1 MALYRY
7 EAFSKEGKRV
17 YGTLD
22 APSAGQIKEQLLRQQ
37 LFPISIELAPLESGG
52 GLLSSFFAKKVTSKD
67 KILFTKQLAV
77 LLKAG
82 VPLLQSIELLVDQFT
97 GQFRQ
102 MLIAIKDDLRQGSSL
117 AIGLAKYPK
126 TFETIYVQLVRA
138 GEASG
143 QLEPILD
150 RLTDYLE
157 RTEALA
163 KRVKGA
169 LQGPLIQ
176 LGVILLVVVGM
187 VVFIIPSLAENF
199 ASAGKALPAPTQF
212 LMNLSYVI
220 KHYYPILLTCLI
232 FFIIWFKYWSSTKKG
247 ARTLDTIKINLPV
260 VKYLAKTNA
269 VVQCSYTLG
278 MLLEGGVNLAEALD
292 IVVSII
298 DNRILADAL
307 QVAREKIVKQGK
319 IAEYLKQTHVFPP
332 IAIYLIETG
341 EQSGQLDSML
351 LGVAKTYEAEVNEL
365 TDRLT
370 GIVGPAMTIFTALV
384 VGFIVAAIMMP
395 IIQMNDLVGV

>member
-1 MALYRY
+1 MALYKY
-7 EAFSKEGKRV
+7 KAFSKDGKQV

-22 APSAGQIKEQLLRQQ
+22 APSVGQIKEQLLRQQ
-37 LFPISIELAPLESGG
+37 LFPITIEPAPLESGG
-52 GLLSSFFAKKVTSKD
+52 GILGGLFAKKVTTKD
-67 KILFTKQLAV
+67 KILFTKQLTV

-82 VPLLQSIELLVDQFT
+82 VPLLQSIELLVDQFG

-117 AIGLAKYPK
+117 AVGLAKYPK

-143 QLEPILD
+143 QLEPILE

-157 RTEALA
+157 RTEALT
-163 KRVKGA
+163 KRVKAA

-176 LGVILLVVVGM
+176 LAVILLVVVGM

-212 LMNLSYVI
+212 LMNLSHLI
-220 KHYYPILLTCLI
+220 MNYYPALLTCIISLI
-232 FFIIWFKYWSSTKKG
+232 VWFKYWSSTKKG
-247 ARTLDTIKINLPV
+247 ARKLDTIKINLPV
-260 VKYLAKTNA
+260 IKYLAKTNA
-269 VVQCSYTLG
+269 VVQFSYTLG

-319 IAEYLKQTHVFPP
+319 IAEYLKQTNVFPP

-351 LGVAKTYEAEVNEL
+351 LGVANTYETEVNEL
-365 TDRLT
+365 TDGLT
-370 GIVGPAMTIFTALV
+370 GIVGPAMTIFTAAV

-395 IIQMNDLVGV
+395 IMQMNDLVGV

>member
-1 MALYRY
+1 MALYKY
-7 EAFSKEGKRV
+7 EAFSKDGKRI

-37 LFPISIELAPLESGG
+37 LFPISIELAPLESSG
-52 GLLSSFFAKKVTSKD
+52 GLISGLFTKKVTPKD
-67 KILFTKQLAV
+67 KILFTKQLTV

-82 VPLLQSIELLVDQFT
+82 VPLLQSIELLVDQFS

-102 MLIAIKDDLRQGSSL
+102 MLIAIKDDLRQGNSL
-117 AIGLAKYPK
+117 AVGLAKYPK

-143 QLEPILD
+143 QLEPILE

-199 ASAGKALPAPTQF
+199 ASAGKALPGPTQF
-212 LMNLSYVI
+212 LMNLSSLMMN
-220 KHYYPILLTCLI
+220 HYPILLTLLSMC
-232 FFIIWFKYWSSTKKG
+232 IICFKYWSSTKKG
-247 ARTLDTIKINLPV
+247 ARTIDTIKINLPV
-260 VKYLAKTNA
+260 VKYLSKTNA
-269 VVQCSYTLG
+269 VVQFSYTLG

-351 LGVAKTYEAEVNEL
+351 LGVAKTYETEVNEL
-365 TDRLT
+365 TDALT
-370 GIVGPAMTIFTALV
+370 GIVGPAMTIFTAVV